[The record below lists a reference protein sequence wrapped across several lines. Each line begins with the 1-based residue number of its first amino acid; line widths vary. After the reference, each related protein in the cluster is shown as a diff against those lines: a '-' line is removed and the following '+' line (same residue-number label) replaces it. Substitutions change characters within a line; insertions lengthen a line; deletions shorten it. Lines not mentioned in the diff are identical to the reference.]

1 MKKKLITAALLTVAA
16 ITLVVATV
24 FTTLAFLA
32 DSSAVSNTFTVGNVG
47 IDMKESPVDENGVII
62 KDAAKVDGNSY
73 HLKPNGTY
81 AKDPTIYIETT
92 NANDSMFLY
101 VKSNNMIRNV
111 EAGNVKDKDGK
122 PIPTTK
128 KTMRQ
133 QMEANGWVEF
143 IQSGDGVEIIWVY
156 GTRADN
162 GVITPTPVNC
172 ESVQNVVNAEGK
184 LVSSGRT
191 KGQFRLCE
199 EFTIGNVDNAAL
211 NLYGGTTVTFTG
223 FAIQTSTVDPAE
235 NNLVKSSWDNIKE
248 TFPVNCSINDPK
260 NPYDSTK
267 GPYEPAPKTQP

>member
-1 MKKKLITAALLTVAA
+1 MKKKFLTAAILTVAA

-47 IDMKESPVDENGVII
+47 IDMKESAVDENGEII
-62 KDAAKVDGNSY
+62 EGAAKVDGNSY

-81 AKDPTIYIETT
+81 KKDPTIYIETT
-92 NANDSMFLY
+92 NENDTMFLY

-111 EAGNVKDKDGK
+111 EAGNVTDKEGN
-122 PIPTTK
+122 PVPTDK

-133 QMEANGWVEF
+133 QLEANGWVEF

-156 GTRADN
+156 GTRDDN

-172 ESVQNVVNAEGK
+172 NDTQKRGD
-184 LVSSGRT
+184 GT
-191 KGQFRLCE
+191 TGPKGEFRLCE

-223 FAIQTSTVDPAE
+223 FAIQTSTGDPAG

-260 NPYDSTK
+260 NPYNGLGGEDAYKPVAKSAQTIN
-267 GPYEPAPKTQP
+267 